1 MPGNP
6 AQGEPAVA
14 AASVLGQIEVDGDD
28 IALLVSYD
36 GSFWSIDIDTGLW
49 VEIFVGTIA
58 EDQQFGSEVALS
70 ESGTRV
76 YAVEN
81 GRLLVISLDPSNL
94 AASGWTWNEI
104 PSSGGGFQVE
114 EILFAND
121 DALFV
126 LSGDDVVRL
135 AAPIR

>member
-1 MPGNP
+1 M
-6 AQGEPAVA
+6 
-14 AASVLGQIEVDGDD
+14 LGQLQRNDD
-28 IALLVSYD
+28 VTALLVNFD
-36 GSFWSIDIDTGLW
+36 GSLWSIDIDTGEW
-49 VEIFVGTIA
+49 VEIFAGSVA
-58 EDQQFGSEVALS
+58 EDLELGGIGFDIGFEEFGGDVVLS
-70 ESGTRV
+70 DSGSTV
-76 YAVEN
+76 YGIAN